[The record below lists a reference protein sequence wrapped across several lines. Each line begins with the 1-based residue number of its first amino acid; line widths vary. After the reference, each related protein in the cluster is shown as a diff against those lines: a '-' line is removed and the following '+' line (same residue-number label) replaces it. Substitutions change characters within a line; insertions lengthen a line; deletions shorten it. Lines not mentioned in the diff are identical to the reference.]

1 VDDVELAARAYVAG
15 CPLVVSVRTMQ
26 RLAGLMGVNRLVY
39 TDRYFSYQL
48 LDAWTESFAYVG
60 TRRPA
65 AGPAPGWSGA
75 DGSLEIVLAH
85 DEPAAPDG
93 AAVNWLPVPA
103 GPFVLMLRL

>member
-1 VDDVELAARAYVAG
+1 VA
-15 CPLVVSVRTMQ
+15 PNRDTLYSVAVLDLRSEPMAL
-26 RLAGLMGVNRLVY
+26 RLPEV
-39 TDRYFSYQL
+39 TDRYFSTSSSTPGPSRSPTS
-48 LDAWTESFAYVG
+48 APG
-60 TRRPA
+60 RPA
-65 AGPAPGWSGA
+65 AGPAPGWSGP